1 MKKML
6 FLAFIILVGCAPVK
20 YYTTFDGG
28 FDPTFNLKS
37 AKTIGFTPFYWTEGG
52 KKYNV
57 DPLVEK
63 QFFALAKK
71 ELENRGF
78 KVFYISPDNL
88 YQDSTGNVSVKG
100 LDDFPDL
107 TLTTTFGQGLGNVV
121 TVPGASY
128 GGANWSQY
136 GGGGYYISSQSYN
149 VQTYVLFL
157 NYTLW
162 AGKPEY
168 NEIIWSGSIRK
179 GSPKLNLSEE
189 MESMVSDLFRQKF
202 DKEKKD

>member
-20 YYTTFDGG
+20 YYTTLDGG

-37 AKTIGFTPFYWTEGG
+37 AKTIGFTSFYWTEGG

-107 TLTTTFGQGLGNVV
+107 TLTTAFCQGLGNVV

-128 GGANWSQY
+128 GGANWGQY

-149 VQTYVLFL
+149 VQTYVLFS

-168 NEIIWSGSIRK
+168 KEIVWSGSIRK
-179 GSPKLNLSEE
+179 GSSKLNLSEE
-189 MESMVSDLFRQKF
+189 MESMVSDLFKQKF
-202 DKEKKD
+202 DEEK

>member
-1 MKKML
+1 MKKL
-6 FLAFIILVGCAPVK
+6 LILTFIILVGCAPIK

-28 FDPTFNLKS
+28 FDPTFNVKS
-37 AKTIGFTPFYWTEGG
+37 AKTIGLTPCYWTESG
-52 KKYNV
+52 KKCNV

-63 QFFALAKK
+63 QFLALAKK

-78 KVFYISPDNL
+78 RVFYISLNNL
-88 YQDSTGNVSVKG
+88 CQDSTGNINVKG
-100 LDDFPDL
+100 LDEFPDL
-107 TLTTTFGQGLGNVV
+107 TLTTNFGQGLGNVV

-128 GGANWSQY
+128 GGANWGQY
-136 GGGGYYISSQSYN
+136 GGGGFYTSKQSYN

-168 NEIIWSGSIRK
+168 REMVWRGSIIK

-189 MESMVSDLFRQKF
+189 MESMVSDLFKQEF
-202 DKEKKD
+202 DKEK